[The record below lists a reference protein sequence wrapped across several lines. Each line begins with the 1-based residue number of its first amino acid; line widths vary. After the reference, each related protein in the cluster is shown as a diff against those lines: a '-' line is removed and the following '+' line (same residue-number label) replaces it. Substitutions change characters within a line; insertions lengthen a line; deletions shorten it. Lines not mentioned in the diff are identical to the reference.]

1 MRTHSELSFR
11 GRELLVGSGRSVHF
25 SSLCFYFYLNAMAA
39 ALMEVWMKHI
49 KLAHNGSRDD
59 AWLKNIAVAL
69 GKCGFI
75 SPAELDGAD
84 SKAVCKLIGDKLSS
98 PQLAFVNCL
107 IRQHSTKQAQAE
119 IKNASALHVAEPLA
133 ILAKLTA
140 PQNEPVH
147 VEVSAVS
154 QLDKS

>member
-1 MRTHSELSFR
+1 LRFCVPSFSFITHHRQE
-11 GRELLVGSGRSVHF
+11 
-25 SSLCFYFYLNAMAA
+25 
-39 ALMEVWMKHI
+39 
-49 KLAHNGSRDD
+49 
-59 AWLKNIAVAL
+59 IAVAISTK
-69 GKCGFI
+69 GGFI
-75 SPAELDGAD
+75 SPEELDGAD
-84 SKAVCKLIGDKLSS
+84 SKAVSKVIGDKLSP
-98 PQLAFVNCL
+98 PQHAFVACF